1 MNRAIMWLAGNPVA
15 ANLLMV
21 LIVVSGLMAAATIS
35 VEVFP
40 EVELD
45 RISIRVPYL
54 GAAPEEVESGVV
66 IRVEES
72 IQNVDGIKEI
82 VSTAAEGSASIIVEL
97 ELGADQQ
104 QVFHEVTNNIQEIT
118 TFPIETER
126 PVVRELATRS
136 KVMDIAIAGD
146 TDVAVLKTIAERV
159 RDGLVA
165 MPDVSQV
172 EIVSVPQYEISIEVS
187 EVALRR
193 HQITFDQVANAVRR
207 SSLDVPGGSLHTERG
222 EILLRTVG
230 QAYRGADY
238 EKLVFWTRPD
248 GTRLLLSD
256 VATVVDGFAET
267 DQQARFDQVTA
278 VTVSVYRSG
287 EQSALDV
294 AAAVR
299 DYVER
304 AEAWLP
310 EGITLT
316 VWQDETQALSDRLAI
331 MLNNGAMGF
340 ALVLVMLSL
349 FLQMRLAFWVSLGIP
364 ISFLGAVAVMP
375 HLDMT
380 INMVSC
386 FAFILVLGVLV
397 DDAIMVGE
405 NIHRHQEAHGDG
417 LRGAVEGAQEIS
429 KPVIYA
435 VLTTAA
441 AFLPLLLVPGAFG
454 KISRIIPIVV
464 IPCLLFSLLESLGIL
479 PAHLA
484 HTRRSGPPGPWGR
497 LQRRVAAGLMW
508 VVRKGYEPLL
518 EAALR
523 WRYVTAAVGL
533 SGLMLTAGIALSG
546 STGFRFFPSIENE
559 FMSASVTMPL
569 GTPVEVTS
577 EAIAKFEA
585 GAARLRARLNDET
598 GTDYFRHVA
607 TVIGDQPS
615 QAAGSRLGGFGVADG
630 ADAHLGEVTIE
641 LAPAELRTYSSEQLG
656 LMWRD
661 ETGPVPEAVAIDLD
675 TSLLDPGED
684 LDLQLS
690 GPDLE
695 QLRAAA
701 DRIKA
706 KLRTYSGVYA
716 VTDSLR
722 TGKEEMRLDIR
733 PAAETLG
740 LTLQD
745 LGNQVRQAFYGE
757 EVQRIQRGR
766 EDIRVMVRYPRD
778 ERRSVGDLE
787 NLRIRTPDGGEV
799 PFNLVAQMEPGR
811 GFASIQRVDRN
822 RSVNV
827 TASVDPQVSSA
838 SQVMTDLEER
848 ILPETLAHFPDV
860 FYSFRGAQAQQEE
873 TVAALRLGFAQS
885 VLMIFALLAIPLR
898 SYVQPFIIMGA
909 IPFGIVGAFWGHLL
923 MGLDVTFMSFFGFVA
938 LTGVVVNDSLV
949 MVDFINRERRLGDGA
964 GPTGHDTPAGQP
976 AATGIEQAI
985 RRAGS
990 QRFRPIVLTS
1000 LTTFVGLIPMMA
1012 DRSLQAAF
1020 FIPMAVSLAFGVV
1033 FATFVTLLLV
1043 PIAYL
1048 VFDDLQR
1055 LPRRLLALLGGT
1067 GATSAA

>member
-66 IRVEES
+66 VRVEES
-72 IQNVDGIKEI
+72 IQNIDGIKEI
-82 VSTAAEGSASIIVEL
+82 VSTAAEGSASIVVEL
-97 ELGADQQ
+97 ELGADPQ
-104 QVFHEVTNNIQEIT
+104 QVFHEVTNNVQEIT

-126 PVVRELATRS
+126 PIVRELATRS

-238 EKLVFWTRPD
+238 ENLVFWTRPD
-248 GTRLLLSD
+248 GSRLLLGD

-316 VWQDETQALSDRLAI
+316 VWQDQTQALSDRLAI

-340 ALVLVMLSL
+340 ALVLVVLSL
-349 FLQMRLAFWVSLGIP
+349 FLRMRLALWVSLGIP
-364 ISFLGAVAVMP
+364 ISFLGALAVMP

-380 INMVSC
+380 VNMVSC

-405 NIHRHQEAHGDG
+405 NVHRHQEAHGDG
-417 LRGAVEGAQEIS
+417 LRGAIEGAQEIS

-441 AFLPLLLVPGAFG
+441 AFLPLLFVPGAFG
-454 KISRIIPIVV
+454 KIFRIIPIVV

-484 HTRRSGPPGPWGR
+484 HTRRSGPPGLWRR
-497 LQRRVAAGLMW
+497 LQQRVAGGLMW
-508 VVRKGYEPLL
+508 LVRNGYEPLL

-533 SGLMLTAGIALSG
+533 SGLVLTAGIALSG
-546 STGFRFFPSIENE
+546 STSFRFFPSIENE

-577 EAIAKFEA
+577 EAIARFEA

-615 QAAGSRLGGFGVADG
+615 QAAGGRLGDIGLADG

-661 ETGPVPEAVAIDLD
+661 ETGPVPEAVAIDID

-701 DRIKA
+701 DRIKD

-716 VTDSLR
+716 ISDSLR
-722 TGKEEMRLDIR
+722 TGKEEVRLDIR

-766 EDIRVMVRYPRD
+766 EDIRVMVRYPRA

-799 PFNLVAQMEPGR
+799 PFGLVAQMEPGR

-838 SQVMTDLEER
+838 SDVITDLEER
-848 ILPETLAHFPDV
+848 ILPEILAHFPDV
-860 FYSFRGAQAQQEE
+860 FYSFRGAQAQQDE
-873 TVAALRLGFAQS
+873 TVAALRLGFIQS

-964 GPTGHDTPAGQP
+964 GPTGRDTPAGQT
-976 AATGIEQAI
+976 AATGIELAI

-1048 VFDDLQR
+1048 VLDDLQR
-1055 LPRRLLALLGGT
+1055 LPGRLLALLRF
-1067 GATSAA
+1067 AS